1 MVKLSILAAAVLAF
15 VAPAAQ
21 AATIDHAALAKRVT
35 SNLHKRDARM
45 TWYDIT
51 TGETACGAWYSND
64 DYVVA
69 MNAPQ
74 YDSSNWCGVE
84 IDIVYKGK
92 TVKAKVVDRCESCPS
107 GGLDLTKGLYSA
119 LDDIS
124 SGVIEANWKG
134 SA

>member
-1 MVKLSILAAAVLAF
+1 MVKLSILATAVVAL
-15 VAPAAQ
+15 VAPAL
-21 AATIDHAALAKRVT
+21 AATIDHHALARRVT
-35 SNLHKRDARM
+35 SNLQKRDARM

-84 IDIVYKGK
+84 ISISYKGK

-107 GGLDLTKGLYSA
+107 GGLDLTKGTFSA
-119 LDDIS
+119 LDSLDSGIIEGDWEIS
-124 SGVIEANWKG
+124 K
-134 SA
+134 